1 MEAKRATLLV
11 LADLNNKSIVLL
23 KFFWKST
30 LGLYIAFG
38 WGIAVRVFDTPT
50 NDTIT
55 TTTLKQYQ
63 LGGRGRVDL
72 PVGVR

>member
-1 MEAKRATLLV
+1 MEAKRATLV

-30 LGLYIAFG
+30 LGIYIAFG

-55 TTTLKQYQ
+55 TTTLNSIN
-63 LGGRGRVDL
+63 
-72 PVGVR
+72 